1 MKTSRFFVRLFL
13 VICGAVLMAINI
25 NTFVYTASLL
35 PGGFTGVV
43 LLIQEIF
50 MKFFVIDLPFSIFYY
65 ILNAIPA
72 IFCFKLVGRNFTLYS
87 ILMIILSGFL
97 TDLFPGFHVTG
108 DVLLCTI
115 FGGLLNG
122 LAISLCLF
130 ADATSGGTDFISI
143 IVSQKTGKSAW
154 NYIFMGNCC
163 VLAIAGFLFGWDH
176 ALYSI
181 IFQFTQTQVLNLLY
195 KRYQK
200 ITLLVITDKNDEVYQ
215 MIKETTNHDA
225 TLFIGTGC
233 YKGAERRM
241 LYTVVSGD
249 QAVKLSTRIKKIDE
263 HAFINV
269 LQSKD
274 LLGNFFMRE
283 ND

>member
-13 VICGAVLMAINI
+13 VIIGAMLMAINI
-25 NTFVYTASLL
+25 NTFVYTAGLL

-43 LLIQEIF
+43 LLIQEVF
-50 MKFFVIDLPFSIFYY
+50 MKYLNINLPFSIFYY
-65 ILNAIPA
+65 LLNAIPA
-72 IFCFKLVGRNFTLYS
+72 IFCFKYVGKNFTLYS
-87 ILMIILSGFL
+87 LLMVILSGFF
-97 TDLFPGFHVTG
+97 TDILPGFHVTG

-143 IVSQKTGKSAW
+143 VVSQKTGKSAW

-200 ITLLVITDKNDEVYQ
+200 ITLLVITEMDDEVYHL
-215 MIKETTNHDA
+215 IKDTTNHDA
-225 TLFIGTGC
+225 TLFRGKGC
-233 YKGAERRM
+233 YQGAERKM

-249 QAVKLSTRIKKIDE
+249 QAVKLTTRIKQLDS

>member
-1 MKTSRFFVRLFL
+1 MKTSRFFVRLIL
-13 VICGAVLMAINI
+13 VTLGAILMAINI

-43 LLIQEIF
+43 LLLQEIF
-50 MKFFVIDLPFSIFYY
+50 HKYLNIEIPFSIIYY

-72 IFCFKLVGRNFTLYS
+72 IFCFKYVGKNFTLYS
-87 ILMIILSGFL
+87 LLMIVLSGFF
-97 TDLFPGFHVTG
+97 TDFFQGFHVTG

-143 IVSQKTGKSAW
+143 IVSQKTGKTAW
-154 NYIFMGNCC
+154 NYIFMGNCV
-163 VLAIAGFLFGWDH
+163 VLAIAGVLFGWDH

-200 ITLLVITDKNDEVYQ
+200 ITLLVITEKDDEVYHL
-215 MIKETTNHDA
+215 IKDTTHHDA
-225 TLFIGTGC
+225 TLFRGTGC
-233 YKGAERRM
+233 FKGAERKM

-249 QAVKLSTRIKKIDE
+249 QAVKLSTRIKQLDSS
-263 HAFINV
+263 AFINV

>member
-1 MKTSRFFVRLFL
+1 MKTSRFFARLFL
-13 VICGAVLMAINI
+13 VVAGAMLMAVNI

-43 LLIQEIF
+43 LLLQEVF
-50 MKFFVIDLPFSIFYY
+50 RKFLNIELPFSIFYY
-65 ILNAIPA
+65 VLNAIPA
-72 IFCFKLVGRNFTLYS
+72 IFAFKYVGKNFTLFS
-87 ILMIILSGFL
+87 ILMIILSGLF

-143 IVSQKTGKSAW
+143 IVSQKTGRSAW
-154 NYIFMGNCC
+154 NYIFMGNCVVLC
-163 VLAIAGFLFGWDH
+163 VAGFLFGWDH

-181 IFQFTQTQVLNLLY
+181 IFQFTQTQVLNMLY

-200 ITLLVITDKNDEVYQ
+200 ITLLIITEHDDEVYNL
-215 MIKETTNHDA
+215 IKETTHHDA
-225 TLFIGTGC
+225 TLFRGTGC
-233 YKGAERRM
+233 FKGVERKM

-249 QAVKLSTRIKKIDE
+249 QAGKISTKIKKVDKN
-263 HAFINV
+263 AFINV

-274 LLGNFFMRE
+274 LVGNFFMRE

>member
-1 MKTSRFFVRLFL
+1 MKTSRFFVRLIL
-13 VICGAVLMAINI
+13 VTLGAILMAINI

-43 LLIQEIF
+43 LLLQEIF
-50 MKFFVIDLPFSIFYY
+50 HKYLNIEIPFSIIYY

-72 IFCFKLVGRNFTLYS
+72 IFCFKYVGKNFTLYS
-87 ILMIILSGFL
+87 LLMIVLSGFF
-97 TDLFPGFHVTG
+97 TDFFQGFHVTG

-143 IVSQKTGKSAW
+143 IVSQKTGKTAW
-154 NYIFMGNCC
+154 NYIFMGNCV
-163 VLAIAGFLFGWDH
+163 VLAIAGVLFGWDH

-200 ITLLVITDKNDEVYQ
+200 ITLLVITEKDDEVYHL
-215 MIKETTNHDA
+215 IKDTTNHDA
-225 TLFIGTGC
+225 TLFRGTGC
-233 YKGAERRM
+233 FKGAERKM

-249 QAVKLSTRIKKIDE
+249 QAVKLSTRIKQLDSS
-263 HAFINV
+263 AFINV

>member
-1 MKTSRFFVRLFL
+1 MKTSRFFVRFFL
-13 VICGAVLMAINI
+13 VVAGAILMAINI

-43 LLIQEIF
+43 LLLQNVF
-50 MKFFVIDLPFSIFYY
+50 QKFLNIDLPFSIFYY

-72 IFCFKLVGRNFTLYS
+72 IFCFKYVGRNFTLYS
-87 ILMIILSGFL
+87 ILMIILSGLF
-97 TDLFPGFHVTG
+97 TDLLPGFYVTD

-143 IVSQKTGKSAW
+143 IVSQKTGRSAW
-154 NYIFMGNCC
+154 NYIFMGNCV

-200 ITLLVITDKNDEVYQ
+200 ITLLI
-215 MIKETTNHDA
+215 ITNHDEEVYHLINETAHHGA
-225 TLFIGTGC
+225 TLFRGNGC
-233 YKGAERRM
+233 FRGEERKM

-249 QAVKLSTRIKKIDE
+249 QARKISMGIKKIDPV
-263 HAFINV
+263 AFINI

-274 LLGNFFMRE
+274 LVGNFFMRAT
-283 ND
+283 D

>member
-1 MKTSRFFVRLFL
+1 MKTSRFFIRLFL
-13 VICGAVLMAINI
+13 VVAGAILMAVNI

-50 MKFFVIDLPFSIFYY
+50 LKYFNVNLPFSIFYY

-72 IFCFKLVGRNFTLYS
+72 VFCFKYVGRNFTLYS
-87 ILMIILSGFL
+87 LLMVILSGLF
-97 TDLFPGFHVTG
+97 TDLLPGFHVTG

-143 IVSQKTGKSAW
+143 AVSQKTGRNAW
-154 NYIFMGNCC
+154 NYIFIGNCV

-181 IFQFTQTQVLNLLY
+181 IFQFTQTQVLNMLY

-200 ITLLVITDKNDEVYQ
+200 ITLLIITEYDNAIYELIRD
-215 MIKETTNHDA
+215 TTHHDA
-225 TLFIGTGC
+225 TLFRGTGC
-233 YKGAERRM
+233 YKGAERKM

-249 QAVKLSTRIKKIDE
+249 QAIKLATRIKRIDGN
-263 HAFINV
+263 AFINV
-269 LQSKD
+269 LRSKD
-274 LLGNFFMRE
+274 LQGNFFMRE